1 MQMKLKIEM
10 KLGYVNNNIYIVSS
24 KIQMKEKKNITLII
38 ININIILINRMRK
51 IIQNRCK
58 LIKRKI
64 MSNLIKYMS
73 KGKT

>member
-1 MQMKLKIEM
+1 MKLKIEM

-24 KIQMKEKKNITLII
+24 KIQMKEKKNITLLI

>member
-1 MQMKLKIEM
+1 MKLKIEM

-24 KIQMKEKKNITLII
+24 KIQMKEKKNITLLI

-58 LIKRKI
+58 LINRKI

>member
-1 MQMKLKIEM
+1 MKLKIEM